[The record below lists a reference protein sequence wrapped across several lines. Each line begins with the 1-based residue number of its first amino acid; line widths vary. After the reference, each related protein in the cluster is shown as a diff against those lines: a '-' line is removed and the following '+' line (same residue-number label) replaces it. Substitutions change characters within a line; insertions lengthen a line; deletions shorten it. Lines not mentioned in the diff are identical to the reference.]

1 MTFEE
6 QCTQA
11 ASRFLQTAVLV
22 DDRAEFQRI
31 TDHAFEGGQ
40 DNILEDPSDL
50 AASGVTLKTA
60 TAQKSADRLD
70 AGAITTGFAVKGLI
84 CSVLKPTA
92 TGTIQADV
100 LRLAPRSD
108 MIVLDWQMGDNG
120 DIAMGIIHN
129 VLEMDRRS
137 GGRLR
142 LFAIYTGI
150 RDLTTVSVQIATDL
164 PYLTA
169 GSNSFEYTN
178 ESNTAKVVILGKG
191 IANDHEPGQG
201 DRCAEEAGLAARLIS
216 EFAKFS
222 GGILRNATLASMG
235 HLRSNTH
242 RLLARLNS
250 ALDAPLITHFALVN
264 SAEDSTQY
272 VADLILQE
280 IEAQVPL
287 EQIVARFAGPESVKL
302 RIAQCYEEGRT
313 AKIIL
318 DNKGNKVSELSE
330 AVAKALVSDPATVL
344 KPLIPDFATILDKKP
359 EDIAGQFGADSLAK
373 RLYGILGENF
383 DEGVQRHE
391 EFAIASGIRFANGES
406 YDFRNRSLPSV
417 RLGTIIEADDG
428 YYLCL
433 TPVCDSV
440 RLSGPTANFLFGRL
454 VKDKS
459 KFNLIVEDDGH
470 RIRLLIDRKNVVL
483 KTIELRAAPDK
494 TVRVERKYADY
505 VVPLA
510 GDEGNYVR
518 WVAEVKPMQAQRVV
532 GSITS
537 NLSRIG
543 LDEFEWLRQ
552 LAENWSG

>member
-6 QCTQA
+6 QCSLA

-22 DDRAEFQRI
+22 DDRAEFQQTRANGV
-31 TDHAFEGGQ
+31 DADDSGGF
-40 DNILEDPSDL
+40 DEPGEL
-50 AASGVTLKTA
+50 AAAGIPAGTVAPARSD
-60 TAQKSADRLD
+60 SLD
-70 AGAITTGFAVKGLI
+70 AGAITKGFADKGLI
-84 CSVLKPTA
+84 CSVLKPV
-92 TGTIQADV
+92 GNGKIENDV
-100 LRLAPRSD
+100 LRLAPKSD

-129 VLEMDRRS
+129 VLELDRRS

-142 LFAIYTGI
+142 LFAIYTGV
-150 RDLTTVSVQIATDL
+150 RDLSTVAEQIATDL
-164 PYLTA
+164 PYLTVA
-169 GSNSFEYTN
+169 ANPFEYSN

-191 IANDHEPGQG
+191 VARDHEHGQE
-201 DRCAEEAGLAARLIS
+201 DRCVEEDGLAERLIS

-235 HLRSNTH
+235 HLRRNTH

-250 ALDAPLITHFALVN
+250 SLDAPLITHFALVN
-264 SAEDSTQY
+264 SHEDSKQY

-287 EQIVARFAGPESVKL
+287 EQIVARFAGPNSVKS
-302 RIAQCYEEGRT
+302 RIAQSYRDGNA
-313 AKIIL
+313 AKIAL
-318 DNKGNKVSELSE
+318 DNKGTKLHDLTEE
-330 AVAKALVSDPATVL
+330 AAKALVDDPIAVL
-344 KPLIPDFATILDKKP
+344 KPLIPEFATALGKKA
-359 EDIAGQFGADSLAK
+359 EDISVRFGSDSLAK
-373 RLYGILGENF
+373 RLYGVLGDDF
-383 DEGVQRHE
+383 DKGVQKHE

-406 YDFRNRSLPSV
+406 YDFKNRSLPTV

-428 YYLCL
+428 YYFCL

-454 VKDKS
+454 VKDRS
-459 KFNLIVEDDGH
+459 KFNVIVEDDGH
-470 RIRLLIDRKNVVL
+470 RIRLLIDRKNVFL
-483 KTIELRAAPDK
+483 KMIELRTAPDK
-494 TVRVERKYADY
+494 TVRVERKYADF
-505 VVPLA
+505 VIPLA
-510 GDEGNYVR
+510 GEDGNYVR
-518 WVAEVKPMQAQRVV
+518 WVAEMKPMQAQRVV
-532 GSITS
+532 GAITS